1 MRDTQQYRV
10 YNAERAAFGL
20 HPIGR
25 AYDPQYKDING
36 AWPNE
41 FPKVEDAQAYIDA
54 ARNHPTIRGLYGRS
68 ACRAVE
74 VYFAGRGGSGGQR
87 IRLGTQCR
95 SKYVALHEL
104 AHVIEIRINGQ
115 RTAAHGAQFCGVL
128 LQLVKAMM
136 PENYEKVRAEFDKAG
151 VKYAAILLD
160 A

>member
-25 AYDPQYKDING
+25 TYNPEHEGIDG
-36 AWPNE
+36 TWPNE
-41 FPKVEDAQAYIDA
+41 FPAVADAQAYVDA
-54 ARNHPTIRGLYGRS
+54 ARNHPDIRARYGRS

-74 VYFAGRGGSGGQR
+74 VYFHGRGASGGSTR
-87 IRLGTQCR
+87 IRLGNQSR
-95 SKYVALHEL
+95 NKYVALHEL
-104 AHVIEIRINGQ
+104 AHTIETRVNGN

-128 LQLVKAMM
+128 LHLAKAMM

-151 VKYAAILLD
+151 VKYNSIGLD
-160 A
+160 